1 MPHPIDILQ
10 KMLRLD
16 NVQIK
21 KFKDLMIE
29 EHMSRGSLIDNRNI
43 LQSNAYYI
51 KKGAARVFY
60 IKDGKEHTVS
70 FAFDDEYIITEPVV
84 KYVDISLSIV
94 FLEDTDIIYMSKSK
108 IHGIIN
114 DISEVPT
121 MESILFANTS
131 LSQYNKYL
139 EERIFVFQSM
149 SATERYQWA
158 ITRYPRLVECATLT
172 QIASFLGITKETI
185 YRIRSGKYI
194 KTH

>member
-1 MPHPIDILQ
+1 
-10 KMLRLD
+10 MLRID
-16 NVQIK
+16 QAQAEKMREI
-21 KFKDLMIE
+21 MIE
-29 EHMSRGSLIDNRNI
+29 EHRTRGDLIDNRNM

-70 FAFDDEYIITEPVV
+70 FAFDDEYIITDTVI

-94 FLEDTDIIYMSKSK
+94 FMEDTDIIYMSKAK
-108 IHGIIN
+108 MHGIIN
-114 DISEVPT
+114 DLTEVPST
-121 MESILFANTS
+121 ESILFANAS

-139 EERIFVFQSM
+139 EERIYVFQSM
-149 SATERYQWA
+149 NATERYQWA
-158 ITRYPRLVECATLT
+158 MERYPRLVECATLT

-185 YRIRSGKYI
+185 YRIRSGKYS